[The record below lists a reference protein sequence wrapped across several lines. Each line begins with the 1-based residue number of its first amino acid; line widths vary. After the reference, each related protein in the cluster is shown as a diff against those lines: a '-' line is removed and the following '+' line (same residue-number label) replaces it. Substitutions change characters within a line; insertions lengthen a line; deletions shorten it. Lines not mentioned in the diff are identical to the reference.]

1 MLLQDLRNAH
11 IASVWHDATMNKGH
25 IPQTAQLQ
33 KWRNA
38 AYRNMYST
46 NQNECL
52 FSESYG

>member
-25 IPQTAQLQ
+25 IPQTALLQ

-38 AYRNMYST
+38 AYRSMYST